1 MRRPF
6 FFGYGSLVNRAT
18 HDYNNAS
25 PARITGW
32 RRAWRHSPVRAV
44 SFLTAVPSPES
55 EIDGLVAEV
64 PNHDWIALDAREY
77 AYERLDAT
85 AAVSHAVRGAADI
98 AIYAIPAGK
107 HQRPGPDHPVLLS
120 YLDVVIQGYLR
131 EFGEDGVARFF
142 ATTDGWDATIL
153 DDRAAPVYS
162 RHRATTKAERQLV
175 DDHLASVSAIVKRV

>member
-6 FFGYGSLVNRAT
+6 FFGYGSLVNRGT
-18 HDYNNAS
+18 HSYQNAS
-25 PARITGW
+25 PARISGW

-44 SFLTAVPSPES
+44 SFLTAVPCPDT

-64 PNHDWIALDAREY
+64 PGHDWCALDAREY
-77 AYERLDAT
+77 AYERLYAT
-85 AAVSHAVRGAADI
+85 TAVSHAIPDPADI

-120 YLDVVIQGYLR
+120 YLDVVIQGYLA
-131 EFGEDGVARFF
+131 EFGEEGVARFF

-162 RHRATTKAERQLV
+162 RHRETSDVERQLV
-175 DDHLASVSAIVKRV
+175 DDHLASVSAIIRRA